1 MALRKLTGLF
11 GVRSYVILNRNGIPV
26 QQHGV
31 TDQRA
36 IQIASNFSELALAV
50 QSSCAYAPAKHT
62 KLLLCPYLPALFGF
76 PNRARQPFISHPVT
90 MLCTPHRRR
99 NFWWRTSDT
108 LIPK

>member
-50 QSSCAYAPAKHT
+50 QYFCFCAPAAHRNFFV
-62 KLLLCPYLPALFGF
+62 CSYRPALFGI
-76 PNRARQPFISHPVT
+76 PNRARRPYISRH
-90 MLCTPHRRR
+90 
-99 NFWWRTSDT
+99 
-108 LIPK
+108 IPSQCSANLTGAGIPGGEQTTH